1 MMTFEIE
8 IGLVET
14 WEPMSKLILTTQ
26 ISLVKSDDVE
36 QVLQFSTSV
45 EVRPGNVSLSANS
58 GSGVDARSGEPL

>member
-36 QVLQFSTSV
+36 QVLQDVTV
-45 EVRPGNVSLSANS
+45 
-58 GSGVDARSGEPL
+58 VDATLVSYHFF